1 MQASH
6 TKTLLIWIALGIA
19 VLVPIVL
26 SLNSPL
32 LAWRDPVYIAA
43 GLSGA
48 LALALLLFQPLLA
61 IGALPRVGL
70 LTGRRVHRWLG
81 AGLTIF
87 IVLHVAGLWVT
98 SPPDVI
104 DALLFRSPTS
114 FSFWGV
120 LAMWAVFG
128 TALFASLR
136 RILRIR
142 PHIWVRV
149 HSALALVIVGGTI
162 AHALLIEG
170 TMETISK
177 VILCAYVGVT
187 TLFALRKALRK
198 PQKRQN

>member
-19 VLVPIVL
+19 VLGPIVL

-114 FSFWGV
+114 FSLWGV
-120 LAMWAVFG
+120 IAMWAVFG
-128 TALFASLR
+128 TAFLLLCVVFYEY
-136 RILRIR
+136 IR
-142 PHIWVRV
+142 
-149 HSALALVIVGGTI
+149 AYGGAYI
-162 AHALLIEG
+162 ARWLW
-170 TMETISK
+170 
-177 VILCAYVGVT
+177 
-187 TLFALRKALRK
+187 
-198 PQKRQN
+198 

>member
-19 VLVPIVL
+19 VLGPIVL

-43 GLSGA
+43 GLSGV

-81 AGLTIF
+81 AALTIF
-87 IVLHVAGLWVT
+87 IVLHVAGLWVA

-114 FSFWGV
+114 FSLWGV
-120 LAMWAVFG
+120 IAMWAVFG
-128 TALFASLR
+128 TAFFASLR
-136 RILRIR
+136 RILRIHPR
-142 PHIWVRV
+142 IWGRV

-170 TMETISK
+170 TMESISK
-177 VILCAYVGVT
+177 VFLCACVGIA
-187 TLFALRKALRK
+187 TLFALHKALRK